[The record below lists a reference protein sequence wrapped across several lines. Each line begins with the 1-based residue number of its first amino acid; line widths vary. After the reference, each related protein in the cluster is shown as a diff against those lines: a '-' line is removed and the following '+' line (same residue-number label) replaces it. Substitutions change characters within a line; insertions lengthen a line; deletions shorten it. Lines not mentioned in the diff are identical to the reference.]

1 MNQHHGMKSILAPLL
16 LLASAVALADNDS
29 FKARCEKLAAEANFT
44 AVFEDK
50 PVSRDDG
57 VRMADLAR
65 FAKAGSSLR
74 HSTLGITRAEPAAS
88 IAFSVRALS
97 NGVGRVCA
105 VPSLQMKLGFSSFEV
120 LLARELGTN
129 PCRRRIVDEHE
140 QEHVTVWRNHLRIGA
155 RLMPVALRQSL
166 GQAAYFSSIGE
177 AESAL
182 RQRADQELASL
193 LNRLK
198 EGINAAHHQIDS
210 EGSYRDA
217 ENRMR
222 ACP

>member
-1 MNQHHGMKSILAPLL
+1 MKPLLALLL
-16 LLASAVALADNDS
+16 LLASAVAGADNDS
-29 FKARCEKLAAEANFT
+29 FKVRCEKLAAEANFT
-44 AVFEDK
+44 AVFEDR

-57 VRMADLAR
+57 IRMADLAR
-65 FAKAGSSLR
+65 FAKAGSSLN
-74 HSTLGITRAEPAAS
+74 HSTLGVTRAEPAAS
-88 IAFSVRALS
+88 MALSVRTLS
-97 NGVGRVCA
+97 NRDGRVCA
-105 VPSLQMKLGFSSFEV
+105 VPSLQLKLGFSSFEV
-120 LLARELGTN
+120 LLARELGPH

-177 AESAL
+177 AESVL
-182 RQRADQELASL
+182 RQRADHQLASL
-193 LNRLK
+193 LDRLK
-198 EGINAAHHQIDS
+198 EGINAAQQQIDS
-210 EGSYRDA
+210 AASYRAA

>member
-1 MNQHHGMKSILAPLL
+1 MKSLLALL
-16 LLASAVALADNDS
+16 VLLASPVAGADNDS
-29 FKARCEKLAAEANFT
+29 FKARCEKLAAEATFT

-57 VRMADLAR
+57 IRIADLAR
-65 FAKAGSSLR
+65 FAKAGSSLN
-74 HSTLGITRAEPAAS
+74 HSTLGVTRAEPAAS
-88 IAFSVRALS
+88 MALSVRTLS
-97 NGVGRVCA
+97 NGNGQVCA
-105 VPSLQMKLGFSSFEV
+105 VSSLQLKLGFSSFEV

-166 GQAAYFSSIGE
+166 GEVAYFSSIGE
-177 AESAL
+177 AESVL
-182 RQRADQELASL
+182 RQRADQQLASL

-198 EGINAAHHQIDS
+198 EGINAAHQQIDS
-210 EGSYRDA
+210 AASYRDA